1 MVNKKDEQ
9 IEEVIEE
16 SKPIHISKG
25 GQILEKKDTSIYVV
39 DLLEG
44 DRVVGQ
50 VSFDS
55 AKDSLEFTAPD
66 REGAYNLELFVKTN
80 ITTTEEKVFNPVE
93 SPKDWLLN
101 LHNVAPLTLYKAW
114 SASEAKEIN

>member
-1 MVNKKDEQ
+1 MVDK
-9 IEEVIEE
+9 EVIEDP
-16 SKPIHISKG
+16 KPVEKETKAV
-25 GQILEKKDTSIYVV
+25 EKKDTSIYVV

>member
-1 MVNKKDEQ
+1 MVDEKDEQ

-16 SKPIHISKG
+16 PKSVEKKAKVD
-25 GQILEKKDTSIYVV
+25 EKKDTSIYVV

-44 DRVVGQ
+44 DRIVGQ

-66 REGAYNLELFVKTN
+66 REGAYNLGLFVKTD
-80 ITTTEEKVFNPVE
+80 ITTVEEKVFNPVK

-101 LHNVAPLTLYKAW
+101 LHNVAPLALYKSW
-114 SASEAKEIN
+114 SASEAREII